1 MNKYFVLTI
10 RAQDLTDD
18 PLMSDTS
25 LNIRVIDVNDNKP
38 TFNNINFPV
47 GIIYVLVNKFKRGSS
62 LSFYFCQKLNFL

>member
-1 MNKYFVLTI
+1 MQTGEVFLLDEVDYEVNKYFVLTI

-25 LNIRVIDVNDNKP
+25 LNIRVTDVNDNKP

-47 GIIYVLVNKFKRGSS
+47 GIN
-62 LSFYFCQKLNFL
+62 CLNL